1 MTKKT
6 IQMKHILLAII
17 FVCGIA
23 GLASAQGQGQGIRL
37 NLYSAYVFDD
47 NVDSYYSTTS
57 YFNGTIK
64 GGYQWGAGIEYMV
77 RETKGIEIKYLRRDC
92 SAPMTYYMDGVKNKT
107 FDLAMNYVLIGGSN
121 YFQTGGKVEPYAGA
135 AIGLGIVTLK
145 NSTQSDNTYT
155 KFAWDI
161 KLGTNIWASERVA
174 IKLQADLQSMV
185 QSVGGGVYFGTGGAG
200 AGVTTYSTMYQWV
213 LGGGLTFKLGQQ

>member
-1 MTKKT
+1 MTKNT
-6 IQMKHILLAII
+6 IQMKNILLAII
-17 FVCGIA
+17 IVCGIA
-23 GLASAQGQGQGIRL
+23 GMASAQGQGIRL

-57 YFNGTIK
+57 YFNGTIN
-64 GGYQWGAGIEYMV
+64 GGYQWGAGLEYMV

-92 SAPMTYYMDGVKNKT
+92 TAPMTYYQDGVKNKT
-107 FDLAMNYVLIGGSN
+107 FDLALNYVLLGGTN
-121 YFQTGGKVEPYAGA
+121 YFKTGGKVEPYAGMA
-135 AIGLGIVTLK
+135 LGVGIATVK
-145 NSTQSDNTYT
+145 NADPSNDLNNVT
-155 KFAWDI
+155 KFAWDL
-161 KLGTNIWASERVA
+161 KLGTNIWASDRVG

-185 QSVGGGVYFGTGGAG
+185 QSVGGGFYFGTGGSG